1 MIGKK
6 KLSDV
11 RRELTKLLERLPKD
25 PPGSWLE
32 REIQAAEGQ
41 PGRDVE
47 TLKMF
52 RSVLQH
58 SGKKR
63 CRSGTY
69 TNREKQPHETRY
81 LELQ

>member
-11 RRELTKLLERLPKD
+11 RRELTELLERLPKD

-32 REIQAAEGQ
+32 HEIQVAEGQ

-52 RSVLQH
+52 RSVLQR
-58 SGKKR
+58 SGKKK
-63 CRSGTY
+63 CIVPVPI
-69 TNREKQPHETRY
+69 QTRKTTS
-81 LELQ
+81 